1 LRFGTYLIPQSP
13 VPDEDSV
20 VIDST
25 LAEVELAE
33 ELGFDTV
40 WLQEHHFGGECAY
53 ADPLV
58 FGAAV
63 AARTERIKIG
73 FAVIQMA
80 LHHPVR
86 LAEQT
91 ALLDNLSHGRLIVG
105 TGRGTVVNHF
115 EYTGFGTTMD
125 KSARML
131 AEAEELLVKAWTE
144 ENIDFQGEFWQS
156 SMPMLR
162 PRPYQK
168 PHPPIVRASISE
180 ESIKAMALIG
190 RPVMLGPVGDDI
202 LESRVSLYK
211 KTLGESGLST
221 QEVDRVYD
229 QVWVAKKVCIA
240 PTETEAIDTAR
251 AANRWSMEL
260 TNAMRRRHNPPEAR
274 PAELAPDA
282 WHDLGDSFVVG
293 TPEQVA
299 EQISMLRDIGVPNLM
314 LTFNLGNI
322 PRATVERSMR
332 LFANEVAPEF
342 AQPREE

>member
-1 LRFGTYLIPQSP
+1 MRFGTYLISQSP
-13 VPDEDSV
+13 VPDEDSA

-33 ELGFDTV
+33 EIGFDTV

-73 FAVIQMA
+73 FAIIQMA

-105 TGRGTVVNHF
+105 TGRGTVINHF

-125 KSARML
+125 KSAQML

-144 ENIDFQGEFWQS
+144 ENVEFHGEFWQS
-156 SMPMLR
+156 SIPMLR

-168 PHPPIVRASISE
+168 PHPPIVRASLSE
-180 ESIKAMALIG
+180 ESIRAMALIG
-190 RPVMLGPVGDDI
+190 RPVMLGPVGNDI
-202 LESRVSLYK
+202 VESRLSLYR
-211 KTLGESGLST
+211 KTLGESGLSS
-221 QEVDRVYD
+221 QEINHIYD
-229 QVWVAKKVCIA
+229 QVWVAKKVCVA
-240 PTETEAIDTAR
+240 PTETEAIEIARTA
-251 AANRWSMEL
+251 NGQSMEL
-260 TNAMRRRHNPPEAR
+260 TNAMRRRYNPPEAQ
-274 PAELAPDA
+274 PAELSPDA
-282 WHDLGDSFVVG
+282 WHDLGDPFVVG
-293 TPEQVA
+293 TPEQVV
-299 EQISMLRDIGVPNLM
+299 EQITMLHDIGVPNLM
-314 LTFNLGNI
+314 MTFNVGNML
-322 PRATVERSMR
+322 PEAVERSMR
-332 LFANEVAPEF
+332 LFADEVAPEF
-342 AQPREE
+342 E